1 MARNIEL
8 LLTDNVDNLG
18 IVGDVVKV
26 KPGYARNFLLPRGLA
41 TKPTQHAI
49 NKLAERRKQV
59 EAELKERRAIQE
71 SLIEKLEGYEL
82 TMKRSANEQGV
93 LFGGVSQHDIAA
105 ALKEEGYA
113 IEDRHIRI
121 GESIKRLD
129 SYPIPIVIAADLKT
143 EIKLWVV
150 RDQPLPGAE
159 EGGEAEV
166 EGEIEEEA
174 HAAEKAPRK
183 GRKSKKA
190 AEEA

>member
-41 TKPTQHAI
+41 TKPTQGAI

-59 EAELKERRAIQE
+59 EEELKQRRAAQE
-71 SLIEKLEGYEL
+71 ALIEKLEGFEL

-93 LFGGVSQHDIAA
+93 LFGGVSQHDISA
-105 ALKEEGYA
+105 ALKEEGFA
-113 IEDRHIRI
+113 VEDRHIRI

-129 SYPIPIVIAADLKT
+129 SYPIPIVLASDLKT

-150 RDQPLPGAE
+150 RDQPLPDE
-159 EGGEAEV
+159 EGEEEA
-166 EGEIEEEA
+166 EGEIVEEA
-174 HAAEKAPRK
+174 PAAEDRPRK
-183 GRKSKKA
+183 GRKGKKA
-190 AEEA
+190 DDEA

>member
-26 KPGYARNFLLPRGLA
+26 KPGYARNFLMPRALA
-41 TKPTQHAI
+41 TKPTPSAI
-49 NKLAERRKQV
+49 KKLAERRKLV
-59 EAELKERRAIQE
+59 EEELKQRRSAQE
-71 SLIEKLEGYEL
+71 AMVEKLEGFEL

-93 LFGGVSQHDIAA
+93 LFGGVSQHDIAE
-105 ALKEEGYA
+105 ALKAEGFSV
-113 IEDRHIRI
+113 EDRHIRI

-129 SYPIPIVIAADLKT
+129 SYPIPLVISADLKT

-150 RDQPLPGAE
+150 RDQPLPTEDGE
-159 EGGEAEV
+159 EEAE
-166 EGEIEEEA
+166 GQIEEEA
-174 HAAEKAPRK
+174 PAAEAKPKKSRK
-183 GRKSKKA
+183 PKKA